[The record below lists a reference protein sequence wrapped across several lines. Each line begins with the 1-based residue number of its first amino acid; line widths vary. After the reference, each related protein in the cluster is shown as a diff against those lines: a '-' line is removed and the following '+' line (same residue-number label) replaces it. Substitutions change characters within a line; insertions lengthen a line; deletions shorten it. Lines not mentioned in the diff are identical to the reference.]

1 MAKTRVASLK
11 EQKKLPGTK
20 AQESKIP
27 DPPEKTTEKL
37 PAPVEEKKPTHSQKW
52 IDAQVARMEPSPF
65 SLSLDFKSHPELY
78 EAVHDVSK
86 KEFRSP
92 EMQVLF
98 WLKQTL
104 VENGHIRYLDKKYKT
119 CDE

>member
-1 MAKTRVASLK
+1 
-11 EQKKLPGTK
+11 
-20 AQESKIP
+20 
-27 DPPEKTTEKL
+27 
-37 PAPVEEKKPTHSQKW
+37 
-52 IDAQVARMEPSPF
+52 MEPSPF